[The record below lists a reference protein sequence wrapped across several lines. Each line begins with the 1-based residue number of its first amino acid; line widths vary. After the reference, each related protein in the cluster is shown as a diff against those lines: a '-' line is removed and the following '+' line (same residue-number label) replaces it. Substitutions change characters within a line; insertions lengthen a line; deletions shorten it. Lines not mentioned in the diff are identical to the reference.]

1 MEAKPFW
8 TIYQATSEVEGLENA
23 SILSSIGSSRSKLEA
38 ALDEMS
44 PSDAVLVEFTDI
56 EGQLT
61 DPRIVGNLTE
71 GKDALLV
78 SVFPAAPPS
87 DWQSHLTPVG

>member
-8 TIYQATSEVEGLENA
+8 TIYQATTGIEGLENA
-23 SILSSIGSSRSKLEA
+23 SILNSIGSSRTKLEVV
-38 ALDEMS
+38 LDEMAQA
-44 PSDAVLVEFTDI
+44 DAILVEFTDI
-56 EGQLT
+56 DGRLT
-61 DPRIVGNLTE
+61 DPRIVGHMTE
-71 GKDALLV
+71 GKDALLE